1 MGIFS
6 RLDRAT
12 SRVADR
18 MHAVSAVVDCM
29 KSSPNGRP
37 EPDPDRGEIV
47 LRGIFDEVS
56 VHQPVEIGKRDGAG
70 NDLRA
75 LVNGTELQ
83 FSVDCARYPAAK
95 DVRQGDWL
103 TLDDTRRFD
112 ILSVKPDGLSRIVF
126 RLLAA

>member
-18 MHAVSAVVDCM
+18 MHAVSATIDPR
-29 KSSPNGRP
+29 KRTANGRAG
-37 EPDPDRGEIV
+37 PDPERGEIV
-47 LRGIFDEVS
+47 LRGIFDEVPA
-56 VHQPVEIGKRDGAG
+56 HQPVEIGKRDGTG
-70 NDLRA
+70 NDLRT
-75 LVNGTELQ
+75 LVNGIELQ
-83 FSVDCARYPAAK
+83 FSVDCTRYPAAK

-103 TLDDTRRFD
+103 TLDDARRFD
-112 ILSVKPDGLSRIVF
+112 ILSAKPDGLSRIVF